1 LNSQHRSFFAAF
13 FLAALTCRCAFSDAY
28 DPPANYYNT
37 ATGTGATLK
46 QQLNDII
53 DNHTVLSY
61 DAARANLQVS
71 DSDPAQP
78 GHMITVYDRTSLNV
92 SAINPGGSIPGW
104 DSGATWNREHT
115 WPRSRGIG
123 SSGPDDSDMFELRP
137 ALTSNNGDRGDLNFG
152 GAFGAQSWGT
162 VSDGGQTYWY
172 PGDADAG
179 MIARQE
185 FYMATRY
192 DGTDG
197 STQNLEIGTGN
208 VANPSGAEDAP
219 PQLGN
224 LTRLLEWHY
233 AAVPDTFERRR
244 NQIIYDQF
252 QHNRNP
258 FTDHPEYVWSVFV
271 NQANNSQVSIAGAT
285 VNADGSSAK
294 TIDMGRVF
302 VNGAVPALQV
312 NTLNKTGTDG
322 TYYSVATTGFAAS
335 SVTGQFNAF
344 AITTGGTLTKSI
356 NVGIASSIGT
366 APNVI
371 VTTATAGVKTGTVVV
386 DNLDITAGGGTGTG
400 ANDGSD
406 TFNLSLN
413 VLDHMT
419 PSFTSPSLLAAKTL
433 DFGNIAVG
441 STAPT
446 LNFNVFDL
454 NGTVGST
461 ANMDF
466 DSFAP
471 SGNSSAFTTNLAAY
485 AGALQI
491 AAGTSQAFTA
501 ALNLTSVGT
510 FTATYTL
517 NFSDENL
524 TGAQNKS
531 LTLTLTGKVRL
542 AGDFDGN
549 GIVDAGDY
557 VVWQR
562 SLGQSVATA
571 YAGADGDGN
580 SIVDSA
586 DFDVWRAHF
595 GDSAQASGASL
606 AGNALVPE
614 PGTMWLFAVG
624 SILVCRRSQR
634 TRLVRR

>member
-13 FLAALTCRCAFSDAY
+13 FLAALLCRCAFSDAY

-61 DAARANLQVS
+61 DAARANLQIS
-71 DSDPAQP
+71 DADPNQA

-92 SAINPGGSIPGW
+92 AAINPGGSIPGW
-104 DSGATWNREHT
+104 DGGATWNREHT
-115 WPRSRGIG
+115 WPRSRGIN

-162 VSDGGQTYWY
+162 VNDGGQTHWY

-192 DGTDG
+192 DGTDAN
-197 STQNLEIGTGN
+197 TQNLEIGTGN
-208 VANPSGAEDAP
+208 VANPSGAEDSP

-224 LTRLLEWHY
+224 LTRLVEWHY

-271 NQANNSQVSIAGAT
+271 DQNNNSQISIAGAT
-285 VNADGSSAK
+285 VNADGSSSK
-294 TIDMGRVF
+294 TIDLGRVF
-302 VNGAVPALQV
+302 LNGAVPVAQV
-312 NTLNKTGTDG
+312 NALNKGGTNG
-322 TYYSVATTGFAAS
+322 TYYSVTTTGAATS
-335 SVTGQFNAF
+335 STTGRYNAF
-344 AITTGGTLTKSI
+344 RTNQLDSKSI
-356 NVGIASSIGT
+356 SVGLSTST
-366 APNVI
+366 S
-371 VTTATAGVKTGTVVV
+371 TAGVKSGAVIV
-386 DNLDITAGGGTGTG
+386 DNLDITTGGGTGKG
-400 ANDGSD
+400 ANDGND
-406 TFNLSLN
+406 TFNVMLN

-419 PSFTSPSLLAAKTL
+419 PSFASPALQNAKTL
-433 DFGNIAVG
+433 DFGNIAIG
-441 STAPT
+441 DIAPT
-446 LNFNVFDL
+446 LNFDVFDL
-454 NGTVGST
+454 NGTTGST

-466 DSFAP
+466 DGFTP
-471 SGNSSAFTTNLAAY
+471 SGNSAAFTTNLATY
-485 AGALQI
+485 SGALQI
-491 AAGTSQAFTA
+491 AAGTSQSFTA
-501 ALNLTSVGT
+501 ALNLASVGT
-510 FTATYTL
+510 FSATYTL

-524 TGAQNKS
+524 IGAQNKS
-531 LTLTLTGKVRL
+531 LTLTLTGSVRL

-549 GIVDAGDY
+549 GTVDAGDY
-557 VVWQR
+557 VIWQR
-562 SLGQSVATA
+562 TFGQSVAAA

-580 SIVDSA
+580 LTVDDA

-595 GDSAQASGASL
+595 GDSAPASGTGSL
-606 AGNALVPE
+606 GKAPVPE
-614 PGTMWLFAVG
+614 PAMPWLAVT
-624 SILVCRRSQR
+624 SAAFVCHCLQRARSA
-634 TRLVRR
+634 RL

>member
-13 FLAALTCRCAFSDAY
+13 FLAALLCRCAFSDAY

-61 DAARANLQVS
+61 DAARANLQIS
-71 DSDPAQP
+71 DADPNQA

-92 SAINPGGSIPGW
+92 AAINPGGSIPGW
-104 DSGATWNREHT
+104 DGGATWNREHT
-115 WPRSRGIG
+115 WPRSRGIN

-162 VSDGGQTYWY
+162 VNDGGQTHWY

-192 DGTDG
+192 DGTDAN
-197 STQNLEIGTGN
+197 TQNLEIGTGN
-208 VANPSGAEDAP
+208 VANPSGAEDSP

-224 LTRLLEWHY
+224 LTRLVEWHY

-271 NQANNSQVSIAGAT
+271 DQNNNSKISIAGAT
-285 VNADGSSAK
+285 VNADGSSSK
-294 TIDMGRVF
+294 TIDLGRVF
-302 VNGAVPALQV
+302 LNGAVPVAQV
-312 NTLNKTGTDG
+312 NTLNKAGTNG
-322 TYYSVATTGFAAS
+322 TYYSVTTTGAATS
-335 SVTGQFNAF
+335 STTGRYNAF
-344 AITTGGTLTKSI
+344 RTNQLDSKSI
-356 NVGIASSIGT
+356 SVGLSTST
-366 APNVI
+366 S
-371 VTTATAGVKTGTVVV
+371 TAGVKSGAVIV
-386 DNLDITAGGGTGTG
+386 DNLDITTGGGTGKG
-400 ANDGSD
+400 ANDGND
-406 TFNLSLN
+406 TFNVMLN

-419 PSFTSPSLLAAKTL
+419 PSFASPALQNAKTL
-433 DFGNIAVG
+433 DFGNFAIG
-441 STAPT
+441 DIAPT
-446 LNFNVFDL
+446 LNFDVFDL
-454 NGTVGST
+454 NGTTGST

-466 DSFAP
+466 DGFTP
-471 SGNSSAFTTNLAAY
+471 SGNSAAFTTNLATY
-485 AGALQI
+485 SGALQI
-491 AAGTSQAFTA
+491 AAGTSQSFTA
-501 ALNLTSVGT
+501 ALNLASVGT
-510 FTATYTL
+510 FSATYTL

-524 TGAQNKS
+524 IGAQNKS
-531 LTLTLTGKVRL
+531 LTLILTGSVRL

-549 GIVDAGDY
+549 GTVDAGDY
-557 VVWQR
+557 VIWQR
-562 SLGQSVATA
+562 TFGQSVAAA

-580 SIVDSA
+580 LTVDDA

-595 GDSAQASGASL
+595 GDSAPASGTGSL
-606 AGNALVPE
+606 GKAPVPE
-614 PGTMWLFAVG
+614 PAMPWFAVI
-624 SILVCRRSQR
+624 SAAFVCHCLQRARSA
-634 TRLVRR
+634 RL